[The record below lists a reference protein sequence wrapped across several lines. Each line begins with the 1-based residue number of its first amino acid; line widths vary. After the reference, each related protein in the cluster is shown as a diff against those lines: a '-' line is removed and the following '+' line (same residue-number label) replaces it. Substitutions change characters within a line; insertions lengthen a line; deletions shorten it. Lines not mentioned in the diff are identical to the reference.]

1 MQIQTQG
8 SVFVF
13 RQVFS
18 RSNRLVKGKSN
29 KLGYYHEEKAKNE
42 FALKKLAY
50 TVPFLINRKYTGILL
65 SSFLATALSFMHDWT
80 RHLILNQLRVP
91 LYEK

>member
-1 MQIQTQG
+1 
-8 SVFVF
+8 VFVF

-50 TVPFLINRKYTGILL
+50 IVFWYFVVFI
-65 SSFLATALSFMHDWT
+65 LATTLSFMHGWS
-80 RHLILNQLRVP
+80 RHSIVSQSRVP